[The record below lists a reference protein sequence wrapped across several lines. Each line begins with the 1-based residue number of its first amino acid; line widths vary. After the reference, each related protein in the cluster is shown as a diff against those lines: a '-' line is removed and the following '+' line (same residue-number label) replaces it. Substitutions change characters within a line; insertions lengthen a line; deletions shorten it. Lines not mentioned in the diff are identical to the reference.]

1 VRRFG
6 TVTGLALRELWI
18 SFRLLL
24 VVGVLILAAVPSA
37 ILPHTTP
44 ALATTQLESPL
55 AWFAIGLALALP
67 VVGAIAAAALSRE
80 RRRGSAGWLVIR
92 AVPRP
97 VILLGW
103 FAAFVLLVVVG
114 LLPAATLVWLTVA
127 GPASEF
133 RDPWPFLAPLIGTWA
148 AGTAVVAIGLLLG
161 VLLTPWPAGL
171 LTLLLTITLLLSA
184 VLGVAQLLSAAPAP
198 AAGLAILGDLP
209 NQARPVA
216 DALRAGGSSLVVA
229 AVALVLAIAALGRA
243 DL

>member
-24 VVGVLILAAVPSA
+24 AVGVLILAALPSA
-37 ILPHTTP
+37 MLPHTTP
-44 ALATTQLESPL
+44 ALAAAPLESPL
-55 AWFAIGLALALP
+55 EWFAIGLAMALG
-67 VVGAIAAAALSRE
+67 VVSAMAAAALSGE

-103 FAAFVLLVVVG
+103 FAAFVLLLVAG
-114 LLPAATLVWLTVA
+114 LLPAASLVWLTVA
-127 GPASEF
+127 APAS
-133 RDPWPFLAPLIGTWA
+133 DVGDVAPFLAPVIGAWA
-148 AGTAVVAIGLLLG
+148 AGAAAVAIGLLLG
-161 VLLTPWPAGL
+161 SLLTPWPAGL
-171 LTLLLTITLLLSA
+171 LTLLITAGMLLAA
-184 VLGVAQLLSAAPAP
+184 VLGVAPALSAASTPT
-198 AAGLAILGDLP
+198 AGLAILGDLP

-216 DALRAGGSSLVVA
+216 DALRSSGTSLVVA
-229 AVALVLAIAALGRA
+229 AVALILASAALARA

>member
-1 VRRFG
+1 MRRFG

-24 VVGVLILAAVPSA
+24 AVGVIIAAALPSA
-37 ILPHTTP
+37 LLPHTTP
-44 ALATTQLESPL
+44 ALAATPLESPL
-55 AWFAIGLALALP
+55 EWFAIGLALALG
-67 VVGAIAAAALSRE
+67 VIGGMAAAALSQE

-103 FAAFVLLVVVG
+103 FAAFLVLLVAG

-127 GPASEF
+127 APAS
-133 RDPWPFLAPLIGTWA
+133 DVSDAWPFAAPLIGALA
-148 AGTAVVAIGLLLG
+148 AGAAAVAIGLLIG
-161 VLLTPWPAGL
+161 ALLNPWPAGL
-171 LTLLLTITLLLSA
+171 LTLLVTTGLLLAA
-184 VLGVAQLLSAAPAP
+184 VLGAAPELTSAPAP
-198 AAGLAILGDLP
+198 VAGLAILGDLP

-216 DALRAGGSSLVVA
+216 DALRASGTSLLVA
-229 AVALVLAIAALGRA
+229 AGALILATAALGRA